1 MEEEKG
7 ILEDYIKNGLERG
20 FNIKY
25 IKEVL
30 IKHGHSTDN
39 VEKASNNI
47 MGLKYPEKLKSH
59 LEEVKGEKQRSRY
72 PVMLYVLVIIL
83 FVITIFFVVDY
94 SLNRSEMVKAQSQL
108 EEIEKIG
115 ISIDDLSATMK
126 IQLALIKEKDLTIE
140 EKEKII
146 EDQIKTIEEIKNK
159 IDDQQTK
166 LKALILD
173 IMNRM
178 IGRMSG

>member
-7 ILEDYIKNGLERG
+7 MLEDYIKNGLEKG

-30 IKHGHSTDN
+30 IKHGHSPDN
-39 VEKASNNI
+39 VETATNNI
-47 MGLKYPEKLKSH
+47 MGLKYPEKLKPH
-59 LEEVKGEKQRSRY
+59 LEEVKSKKQRSRY
-72 PVMLYVLVIIL
+72 PVVLYVLIIIL
-83 FVITIFFVVDY
+83 FVISIFFVVDY
-94 SLNRSEMVKAQSQL
+94 FLNRSEMVKAQSQL

-115 ISIDDLSATMK
+115 VSIDDLSATMK
-126 IQLALIKEKDLTIE
+126 IQLALIKEKDLTIG

-159 IDDQQTK
+159 IENQQTK